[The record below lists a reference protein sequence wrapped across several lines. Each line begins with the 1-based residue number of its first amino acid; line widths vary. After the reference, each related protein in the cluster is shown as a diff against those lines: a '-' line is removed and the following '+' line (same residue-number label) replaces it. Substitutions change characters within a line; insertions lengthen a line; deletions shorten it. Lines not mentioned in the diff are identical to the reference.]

1 MKIFTIE
8 EVQKHNIKEDCYIII
23 DQYVYNMSNF
33 NHPGGKI
40 IFDYAGKNA
49 TVIFHQLHNK
59 KILKKFKK
67 MIVGTIHQSK
77 LKKLKLY

>member
-8 EVQKHNIKEDCYIII
+8 EVQKHNTKEDCYIII

-49 TVIFHQLHNK
+49 TVIRQLHNK

-67 MIVGTIHQSK
+67 MIVGTIQQSK
-77 LKKLKLY
+77 L